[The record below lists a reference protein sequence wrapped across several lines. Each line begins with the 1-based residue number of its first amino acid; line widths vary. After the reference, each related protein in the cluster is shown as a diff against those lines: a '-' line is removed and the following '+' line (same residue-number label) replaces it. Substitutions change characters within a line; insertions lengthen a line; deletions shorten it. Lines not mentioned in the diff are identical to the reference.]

1 MKKKIYI
8 TRKISNQFIEK
19 YADKYDIEMW
29 ESESK
34 PVPRDLLLEKAQE
47 VDALCTMLSD
57 KVDEE
62 LLAKQTQLK
71 VVANLAVGYDNIDVL
86 KANQSGV
93 TVTNTPGVLSD
104 TTADLTFSLLMAT
117 ARRIVEADSYLR
129 AGKWQDW
136 SPFLLAGSDIHHKT
150 IGIVGMGR
158 IGKQVAKRA
167 SGFDMNIVYHNRSR
181 NKEAEGEL
189 GAQYLP
195 FDQLIQQADFI
206 VSLLPLT
213 DETHELFD
221 SKAFEQM
228 KETAIFINVSRG
240 AVVDEKALY
249 EALKQGHIKGAGL
262 DVFTKEPI
270 DMDHPFLS
278 LDNVVLLPHIGSAS
292 TETRSNMINLCLENI
307 DAVLSGKEA
316 LTEVK

>member
-1 MKKKIYI
+1 
-8 TRKISNQFIEK
+8 
-19 YADKYDIEMW
+19 MW

-136 SPFLLAGSDIHHKT
+136 SPFLLAGSDFHHKT

-158 IGKQVAKRA
+158 IGKQVVKGA
-167 SGFDMNIVYHNRSR
+167 SGFDMNSVYHNRSR

-249 EALKQGHIKGAGL
+249 EALKQGQIKGAGL

>member
-1 MKKKIYI
+1 LKKKIYI

-117 ARRIVEADSYLR
+117 ARRIVEADAYLR

-249 EALKQGHIKGAGL
+249 EALKQGQIKGAGL

-270 DMDHPFLS
+270 DMNHPFLS

>member
-117 ARRIVEADSYLR
+117 ARRIVEADSSLR

-278 LDNVVLLPHIGSAS
+278 LDNVVLLPHIGCC
-292 TETRSNMINLCLENI
+292 IH
-307 DAVLSGKEA
+307 
-316 LTEVK
+316 